1 MTGLLDG
8 EGSLWGLVGWRRRLY
23 ISLGVEGL
31 VAVACSD
38 GVGGGTRGLE
48 QRGSLALWVEEG
60 AGFFCF
66 HFLGGGDI
74 EEMVKGGWR

>member
-1 MTGLLDG
+1 VVEAVTGLLDG
-8 EGSLWGLVGWRRRLY
+8 EGRLWGLVGWRRRLY
-23 ISLGVEGL
+23 ILLGVEGL

-60 AGFFCF
+60 AVFFVF
-66 HFLGGGDI
+66 IFWGRGNRRDG
-74 EEMVKGGWR
+74 